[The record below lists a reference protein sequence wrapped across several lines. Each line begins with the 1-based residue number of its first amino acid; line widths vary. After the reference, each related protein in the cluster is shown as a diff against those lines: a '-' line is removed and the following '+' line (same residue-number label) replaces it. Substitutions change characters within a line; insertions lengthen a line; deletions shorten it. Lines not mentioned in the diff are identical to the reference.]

1 MKNQPSQAGKTT
13 GSPGDSPADAGSEK
27 KPQSPP
33 SPAEPSPAEPL
44 RIPPLLFEGDDPPE
58 SQVPPQPP
66 KFALTPA
73 APASSP
79 AASAQELPQTYGT
92 GHLLLLARDPNC
104 LFAHWDLSA
113 EQQQAYR
120 ALARGNELVLR
131 VSSASLA
138 ESEIS
143 LPSDSNSSF
152 VQVTQAGTPYVAE
165 LGYYRQDEWVRIAI
179 SDTAITPAAIVSTDK
194 SVRFAQASELKTMV
208 ESVPP
213 IQITPPSVQWIPAL
227 ENAPDQ
233 PPAGAERLAPGA
245 PEWTLEQE
253 RALADMLGPQTVSR
267 QSTSSLE
274 LAEWA
279 RREIERSIAAVQFG
293 QSLPGAV
300 SSPLGA
306 EPRLHAFWF
315 NVNAEVIVYGAT
327 DPSAAVTIGGR
338 PVELRPDGT
347 FSFRLS
353 LPDGEYE
360 LELAATSVLKEE
372 RYAQLKFR
380 RCSAYGERASAG

>member
-1 MKNQPSQAGKTT
+1 
-13 GSPGDSPADAGSEK
+13 
-27 KPQSPP
+27 
-33 SPAEPSPAEPL
+33 
-44 RIPPLLFEGDDPPE
+44 
-58 SQVPPQPP
+58 
-66 KFALTPA
+66 
-73 APASSP
+73 
-79 AASAQELPQTYGT
+79 
-92 GHLLLLARDPNC
+92 
-104 LFAHWDLSA
+104 
-113 EQQQAYR
+113 
-120 ALARGNELVLR
+120 LARGNELVLR
-131 VSSASLA
+131 VSSAALA

-143 LPSDSNSSF
+143 LPSGTNSRF

-194 SVRFAQASELKTMV
+194 SVRFAQPGELKTAL
-208 ESVPP
+208 ESAP

-233 PPAGAERLAPGA
+233 PPAGVECSAPGA

-253 RALADMLGPQTVSR
+253 RALADMLGSQTVSR

-315 NVNAEVIVYGAT
+315 NVNAELIVYGAT

-338 PVELRPDGT
+338 PIELRPDGT

-360 LELAATSVLKEE
+360 LELAATSVRKEE